1 MNFGLSAPILVG
13 AFMLLIGFVLFLI
26 YIFMDKDFDRNK
38 RIVSLE
44 ANDESFRFRDFV
56 KVLQNPGFWMIAILC
71 VFFYSSIRPFM
82 KFATDLLINKYGVE
96 GVTAGWI
103 VSALPYATIILTPL
117 FGSIYDRI
125 GKGATL
131 MLIGCVLVTACH
143 ICLLLPFVTYTWFAT
158 VIMIILGIAFSLVP
172 SAMWPS
178 VPKIV
183 PLKQLGTAYSIIYYI
198 QNLGLMLVPMWVG
211 DVIGQNT
218 TSDGHVDFTMPMM
231 IFVGFGIVAIFIS
244 SILLI
249 MDKKKHYGL
258 EDANIIK

>member
-1 MNFGLSAPILVG
+1 
-13 AFMLLIGFVLFLI
+13 
-26 YIFMDKDFDRNK
+26 MDKNFDRNK
-38 RIVSLE
+38 KNLSSE
-44 ANDESFRFRDFV
+44 SDDENFSFHDFT
-56 KVLQNPGFWMIAILC
+56 KVLQNPGFWMIAFLC

-96 GVTAGWI
+96 SVTAGWI
-103 VSALPYATIILTPL
+103 VSALPYSTIILTPL

-131 MLIGCVLVTACH
+131 MLIGCILVTISH
-143 ICLLLPFVTYTWFAT
+143 ICLLLPCITYTWFAT
-158 VIMIILGIAFSLVP
+158 ITMVLLGIAFSLVP

-211 DVIGQNT
+211 DTIGKNT
-218 TSDGHVDFTMPMM
+218 ALDGHVNFTVPMM
-231 IFVGFGIVAIFIS
+231 IFVAFGLASILVA